1 MGFMIGKTEKY
12 IREKREEK
20 GCLIFSLI
28 DAVDYSIEEA
38 AKTAKGAEEGGT
50 DIILVGGSIG
60 SQGSLLDERV
70 KAIKE
75 SVSTPVVL
83 FPGNIGTVSK
93 YADAIYFMY
102 LINSNNA
109 YWLSGAQIQAS
120 FTVRKSGIEAIP
132 TAYIVVH
139 PGQTVG
145 WVGEARLIPPDK
157 PQLSAACALAG
168 ELMGAHFVVTD
179 AGSGAPSPIPTS
191 HVKQVKSALDNE
203 TIYIVGGGLKTPEL
217 ARKAFASGADAIQ
230 VGTAIEKKGEVASIV
245 SKYVKVAREEGKK
258 K

>member
-1 MGFMIGKTEKY
+1 MIGKTEKY
-12 IREKREEK
+12 VREKREEK
-20 GCLIFSLI
+20 GCLLFSLI

-38 AKTAKGAEEGGT
+38 ADTAKGAEEGGA

-60 SQGSLLDERV
+60 SQGALLDERV

-75 SVSTPVVL
+75 AVSTPVIL

-102 LINSNNA
+102 LVNSSNA
-109 YWLSGAQIQAS
+109 YWLSGAQIQAA
-120 FTVRKSGIEAIP
+120 FTVRKSRIEAIP

-145 WVGEARLIPPDK
+145 WVGEARMIPPDK
-157 PQLSAACALAG
+157 PQLTAACALAG

-179 AGSGAPSPIPTS
+179 VGSGAPSPVPAS
-191 HVKQVKSALDNE
+191 HVREVKSALSEE
-203 TIYIVGGGLKTPEL
+203 TTYIVGGGLRTPEL

-230 VGTAIEKKGEVASIV
+230 VGTAMEKKTNVSAIV
-245 SKYVKVAREEGKK
+245 GKFAKVAREEGRKRVK
-258 K
+258 